1 MRPLELSWVPSS
13 GFQQQNSQSNP
24 KNAFNKINIYS
35 DFIKVLIFL
44 SKLYHFVGNQLLFML
59 HLKLSSCHR
68 CLLLPHNAVSLGKLM
83 LVQRRTLPELSY
95 FGRIFSHLILEFLKL
110 RVANFKASYRGII
123 GITKSRT
130 FLPFILSNGVVIRL
144 SLWKQNNLRNKIR
157 WIIALNNLLG
167 VLSKI
172 ADRGAASTFQT
183 KQAVP
188 MQKLHLRHWN
198 FFLIRTK
205 HIKVNFLSATFFKLI
220 KYLLEKSF
228 FPKRLSKKNY
238 HYQKVHS
245 CFSSNIYNV

>member
-83 LVQRRTLPELSY
+83 LVQRRTLPGLSY

-157 WIIALNNLLG
+157 WIYWTIYWEFCQKSPIGALL
-167 VLSKI
+167 VLSKQNRQSQCKSFTSDI
-172 ADRGAASTFQT
+172 E
-183 KQAVP
+183 
-188 MQKLHLRHWN
+188 
-198 FFLIRTK
+198 
-205 HIKVNFLSATFFKLI
+205 TFF
-220 KYLLEKSF
+220 
-228 FPKRLSKKNY
+228 
-238 HYQKVHS
+238 
-245 CFSSNIYNV
+245 